1 MRWFFQEIFQRDS
14 TIENYPLLR
23 ISPILQKRN
32 GYERDLVYFIIR
44 RINCFSII
52 ESLLSN
58 NSYTL
63 FSLSIWS
70 FSLLVSSSI
79 LFFNI
84 SFNYILS
91 SKFTFIAFTKL
102 NMSKKYV
109 FEFNSWLVL
118 GSIDW
123 AHTCRY
129 FCCCNSYNYIRSGFF
144 SAGQKLG
151 RK

>member
-1 MRWFFQEIFQRDS
+1 M
-14 TIENYPLLR
+14 
-23 ISPILQKRN
+23 
-32 GYERDLVYFIIR
+32 YFIIR
-44 RINCFSII
+44 RINCFSFIKY
-52 ESLLSN
+52 LLSKPIIIVIPC
-58 NSYTL
+58 
-63 FSLSIWS
+63 FH
-70 FSLLVSSSI
+70 FQFDLLVF
-79 LFFNI
+79 LFLPPFYFSTFPLI
-84 SFNYILS
+84 IILS

-118 GSIDW
+118 GSIEW

-151 RK
+151 RNQVRGGQNIFHN